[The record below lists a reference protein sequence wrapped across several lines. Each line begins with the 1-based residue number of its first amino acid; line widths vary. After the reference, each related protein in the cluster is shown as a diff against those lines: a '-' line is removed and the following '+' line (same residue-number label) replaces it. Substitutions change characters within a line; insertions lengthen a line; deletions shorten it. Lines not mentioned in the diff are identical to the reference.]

1 MSSKRACVL
10 ESRLSVEVEP
20 IFLPPVLGV
29 VGERKG
35 RVKNGSKIGVMR
47 KWKDR
52 LTACQLQG
60 NKFSLS
66 CLLDTQVE
74 MPECLLVGQAC
85 RHRTHLLGAHSLA
98 SVSVTQLPMVSQ
110 LLSPNEPQCLPPLL
124 PLTPASKSSLVFSLF
139 PKESPQLT
147 SSYLNSN
154 HPSVI
159 SCHSTNIHSEPDSA

>member
-52 LTACQLQG
+52 LPV
-60 NKFSLS
+60 NYK
-66 CLLDTQVE
+66 V
-74 MPECLLVGQAC
+74 
-85 RHRTHLLGAHSLA
+85 
-98 SVSVTQLPMVSQ
+98 
-110 LLSPNEPQCLPPLL
+110 
-124 PLTPASKSSLVFSLF
+124 
-139 PKESPQLT
+139 T
-147 SSYLNSN
+147 SS
-154 HPSVI
+154 V
-159 SCHSTNIHSEPDSA
+159 